1 MLKKFIFILAMFYS
15 QLIIAQTILT
25 LSPGIKLG
33 YAFGENGGF
42 VFGVETSLVIDYDH
56 SLMSTNYGFVLS
68 YEILNN
74 EKRVHVGVE
83 LNIGEFSPLFGMEFG
98 PTFVFKEKKSRI
110 GLSLTP
116 YFGVLIIPYLRIT
129 VFPKKHIQ
137 HEIGTFLKLHIPV
150 KGEYDFGVG

>member
-1 MLKKFIFILAMFYS
+1 MLKKFLFILVMFYS
-15 QLIIAQTILT
+15 QLLIAQTVLT

-42 VFGVETSLVIDYDH
+42 VFGFETSLVIDYDS
-56 SLMSTNYGFVLS
+56 SLENTNYGFVLS

-98 PTFVFKEKKSRI
+98 PTFVLNEKKRNI

-116 YFGVLIIPYLRIT
+116 YFGAFIIPYLRIT
-129 VFPKKHIQ
+129 VFPKKNIQ
-137 HEIGTFLKLHIPV
+137 REIGTFLKLHFPV
-150 KGEYDFGVG
+150 YGNYDFNVG